1 MKMKTRWHM
10 HFSVILVPFT
20 VPLAAGGYWLWL
32 HQMLI
37 LWLGVSTILGA
48 GWWLFNH
55 RLNRLN
61 LELELLDISASV
73 EKTVQNR
80 LAYEQIEQIS
90 AIRRNSNP
98 DLASSQFY
106 MQTLLEVMQA
116 VAEQYYPQRKDAL
129 LEIKLPDLLKVV
141 EMLAQELRIS
151 LSDNVPGSHIFS
163 LNDIARS
170 HRLANRG
177 RELYRL
183 FRIVTAGLDPV
194 SAMIRE
200 VKILTT
206 DSLLSHSTDDLKRW
220 LIDAYI
226 KKIGYYAIELY
237 SGNLV
242 LDNKVFAKATRLSQQ
257 EVDKIKHRE
266 ATASAEPFRILVLG
280 QTNAGKSSLINVLF
294 GAKKAETNVT
304 PTTEGITSYLLERP
318 GLESAI
324 VLDCE
329 GYGSDD
335 CRRLFAKAS
344 DEIIR
349 SDIILL
355 AISSTN
361 AARDPDKKMLQAIQ
375 SCFAAKG
382 KNSLPPVVVAL
393 THIDQLRPLRE
404 WHPPYDVMNPCGAK
418 AQAIRL
424 MMDTVS
430 KELGLGIEQIAP
442 VNLNPGFEYNVEEGL
457 IPAIFQQLEQAKQ
470 VRYLRC
476 LKEYHKED
484 YWRRLWKQSKRAG
497 QFIANQGLINFN
509 KSAIARQADTEHGGE
524 SPLTNPAAKFR
535 KKRFVVLRLS

>member
-10 HFSVILVPFT
+10 HFSVIIAPFS
-20 VPLAAGGYWLWL
+20 VPLAAGAYWLWL

-37 LWLGVSTILGA
+37 LWLGTSAVLGA
-48 GWWLFNH
+48 GWWLINQ

-61 LELELLDISASV
+61 LELELVDISASV
-73 EKTVQNR
+73 EKTSQNK
-80 LAYEQIEQIS
+80 LAYDQIEHIS
-90 AIRRNSNP
+90 ALRRNSNP

-129 LEIKLPDLLKVV
+129 LEIKVPYLLKVI
-141 EMLAQELRIS
+141 EMLAQELRVN
-151 LSDNVPGSHIFS
+151 LSENVPGSHIFS

-183 FRIVTAGLDPV
+183 FRIVSAGLDPV

-200 VKILTT
+200 VKILAN
-206 DSLLSHSTDDLKRW
+206 DSLLTHSTDDLKRW

-237 SGNLV
+237 SGKLV
-242 LDNKVFAKATRLSQQ
+242 LDNELFAKATRQSQQ
-257 EVDKIKHRE
+257 ELDKIKHRE
-266 ATASAEPFRILVLG
+266 AAVSAEPFRILVLG

-294 GAKKAETNVT
+294 GAKKAETNVI

-318 GLESAI
+318 GLETAI
-324 VLDCE
+324 ILDCE

-355 AISSTN
+355 AISATN
-361 AARDPDKKMLQAIQ
+361 AARDPDKKMLQTIQ
-375 SCFAAKG
+375 NCFAAKG
-382 KNSLPPVVVAL
+382 KGTLPPIVVAL

-404 WHPPYDVMNPCGAK
+404 WHPPYDVMNPCSAK
-418 AQAIRL
+418 AQAIRTI
-424 MMDTVS
+424 MDVVT
-430 KELGLGIEQIAP
+430 KELGLNIDQIAP

-470 VRYLRC
+470 MRYLRC

-497 QFIANQGLINFN
+497 QFIAKKGFSTFD
-509 KSAIARQADTEHGGE
+509 KSSVALPVDVEQGGE
-524 SPLTNPAAKFR
+524 SQLTNPAC
-535 KKRFVVLRLS
+535 